1 MRVPIS
7 ARSVALD
14 LLNKVTFEDSYAN
27 LVMPAL
33 LEEAKLNTR
42 DSALAQELAF
52 STIRWQLTYDF
63 ILNQVS
69 SRPVDEIDAIVLNAL
84 RMGSHQLLKMRI
96 PAHAAIN
103 ETVNLIRAAVG
114 EKAVGF
120 ANGVLRRVS
129 EKTFDQWLD
138 IAEQVAKSK
147 IEFLSIQYS
156 HPQWIVRALTQALTA
171 DGLAD
176 QIEDLLATDNHPAF
190 VNLVALPGLSDRR
203 DFEHDE
209 SRENRFSPFGF
220 SIESGNPGE
229 IQEVRI
235 GTARVQDE
243 GSQIAAIALTSFKDV
258 EKGET
263 WLDLCAGPGGK
274 AALLAAL
281 ASEAGAQLVAN
292 EVQEHRAKLVSNAL
306 KPFENVEV
314 RVGDGREIGT
324 LEANKYDRI
333 IVDAPCSGLG
343 ALRRRP
349 EARWRKSSEDL
360 KTLTQLQFELLESA
374 SKALKPG
381 GLLLYVTC
389 SPHLSETVAV
399 VDKAQRNLGL
409 KVLDLTSNLNKS
421 IMENTLP
428 QNRKTVQLYTHRD
441 NTDCMFMAMLTKDS

>member
-1 MRVPIS
+1 MRTPIS
-7 ARSVALD
+7 SRSVALE

-27 LVMPAL
+27 LVMPNL

-42 DSALAQELAF
+42 DSALAQEIAF

-69 SRPVDEIDAIVLNAL
+69 SRPVEEIDSIVLNAL

-96 PAHAAIN
+96 PPHAAIN
-103 ETVNLIRAAVG
+103 ETVNLIRSVVG

-129 EKTFDQWLD
+129 EKSFEQWID
-138 IAEQVAKSK
+138 IAEQKATSK

-156 HPQWIVRALTQALTA
+156 HPEWIVRALTQTLTT

-176 QIEDLLATDNHPAF
+176 EIEYLLATNNHPAF
-190 VNLVALPGLSDRR
+190 VNLVALPGLSKGS
-203 DFEHDE
+203 DFEE
-209 SRENRFSPFGF
+209 AGAMPNRFSPYGF
-220 SIESGNPGE
+220 SIESGNPGD
-229 IQEVRI
+229 ITEVRI

-243 GSQIAAIALTSFKDV
+243 GSQIAALALVGFKTV
-258 EKGET
+258 ERGEK
-263 WLDLCAGPGGK
+263 WLDMCAGPGGK

-281 ASEAGAQLVAN
+281 ANNSNATLVAN
-292 EVQEHRAKLVSNAL
+292 EIQEHRAKLVANAL
-306 KPFENVEV
+306 RPFQNISVTV
-314 RVGDGREIGT
+314 DDGRQIGIDSP
-324 LEANKYDRI
+324 EQYDRI

-349 EARWRKSSEDL
+349 EARWRKTSEDL

-374 SKALKPG
+374 GKALKPG

-389 SPHLSETVAV
+389 SPHLSETFAII
-399 VDKAQRNLGL
+399 DKAQRTLGL
-409 KVLDLTSNLNKS
+409 EVLNLTSSLNSS
-421 IMENTLP
+421 IMGGTLP
-428 QNRKTVQLYTHRD
+428 AGRKTVQLYTNRD
-441 NTDCMFMAMLTKDS
+441 NTDCMFMAMLTKN

>member
-1 MRVPIS
+1 MRTPIT

-14 LLNKVTFEDSYAN
+14 LLNKVTFEDSYTN
-27 LVMPAL
+27 LVMPNL

-69 SRPVDEIDAIVLNAL
+69 SRPVDEIEAVVLNAL

-96 PAHAAIN
+96 PPHAAIN
-103 ETVNLIRAAVG
+103 ETVNLIRSAVG

-129 EKTFDQWLD
+129 EKSIEQWID
-138 IAEQVAKSK
+138 IAEDKATSK
-147 IEFLSIQYS
+147 VEFLSIQYS
-156 HPQWIVRALTQALTA
+156 HPQWIVRALSQALTS

-176 QIEDLLATDNHPAF
+176 DIEELLATNNQPAF
-190 VNLVALPGLSDRR
+190 VNLVALPGLSKVG
-203 DFEHDE
+203 DFEYE
-209 SRENRFSPFGF
+209 GSLPNRFSPYGF

-229 IQEVRI
+229 ISEVRM

-243 GSQIAAIALTSFKDV
+243 GSQIAALALAGFKDV
-258 EKGET
+258 ARGEK
-263 WLDLCAGPGGK
+263 WLDMCAGPGGK

-281 ASEAGAQLVAN
+281 ANRSHATLVAN
-292 EVQEHRAKLVSNAL
+292 EVQEHRANLVANAL
-306 KPFENVEV
+306 KPFDNVEITV
-314 RVGDGREIGT
+314 KDGRELGT
-324 LEANKYDRI
+324 LQPDSFDRI

-360 KTLTQLQFELLESA
+360 KALTQLQFELLESA

-381 GLLLYVTC
+381 GSLLYVTC

-399 VDKAQRNLGL
+399 VDKAQRTLGL
-409 KVLDLTSNLNKS
+409 KVLDLTTSLNES
-421 IMENTLP
+421 LMGGTLP
-428 QNRKTVQLYTHRD
+428 ANRKTVQLYTHRD
-441 NTDCMFMAMLTKDS
+441 NTDCMFMAMLTKD